1 MCSTDPK
8 TCSPNISAW
17 SLSRTAAPLGLFYLT
32 EVLVGLTDLAVVGAL
47 GPQPLAAVGLAKT
60 VVLAFLTIGGG
71 VLSAAVIFMAE
82 DPAPERRSA
91 LARASIL
98 IALGFA
104 ALGFTVHWTVL
115 ALLPPAGYAPDLVAH
130 YRAYGDVM
138 VWAIAPALGLA
149 ICKNVL
155 NAVGRT
161 GIIAF
166 VAAFIV
172 LGNLGLS
179 IVLTHGVAGFDG
191 MGVTGTGLATV
202 LVNLAAFAFLAVH
215 CVRKGIVSLAVPRDW
230 LRRLASDI
238 RCVVGLGWA
247 SGAQQGLESVLFVVV
262 LFFLGVFSETWLIA
276 GSVVFAVMEINYVV
290 STALGEAVSAR
301 IARFAHDRE
310 PEGLKR
316 AVRAAL
322 TLCAA
327 ITASFAVLVFLLRVP
342 IVMIFLPDGAEGTAA
357 FVAGI
362 LAWTTAIFVFDALQV
377 LFVHMLRGL
386 KSTVLPMA
394 VSSCSY
400 WLIGVGGGLLLAYGR
415 ALEGLG
421 IWIGFCAGLIAAA
434 LVLGL
439 MLRSALIATRSS
451 FARQS

>member
-8 TCSPNISAW
+8 ICSPNISAW

-71 VLSAAVIFMAE
+71 VLSAALIFMAE
-82 DPAPERRSA
+82 DLAPERRSA
-91 LARASIL
+91 LVRASIL

-104 ALGFTVHWTVL
+104 ALGFTVHWTTL

-215 CVRKGIVSLAVPRDW
+215 CVRKGIVSLVVPRDW

-238 RCVVGLGWA
+238 RRVVGLGWA

-262 LFFLGVFSETWLIA
+262 LFFLGVFSEIWLIA

-301 IARFAHDRE
+301 IARFAHDHD

-322 TLCAA
+322 TLCSA
-327 ITASFAVLVFLLRVP
+327 ITASFAILVFLFRVP

-357 FVAGI
+357 FVAGV
-362 LAWTTAIFVFDALQV
+362 LAWTTAIFLFDALQV

-415 ALEGLG
+415 TLEGLG

-434 LVLGL
+434 LILGL
-439 MLRSALIATRSS
+439 MFRSAFIATRSNIGRR
-451 FARQS
+451 A

>member
-71 VLSAAVIFMAE
+71 VLSAALIFMAE

-91 LARASIL
+91 LVRASIL

-104 ALGFTVHWTVL
+104 ALGFTVHWAML

-191 MGVTGTGLATV
+191 MGVAGTGLATV

-215 CVRKGIVSLAVPRDW
+215 CVRKGIVSLVVPRDW

-238 RCVVGLGWA
+238 RRVVGLGWA
-247 SGAQQGLESVLFVVV
+247 SGAQQGLESILFVVV

-301 IARFAHDRE
+301 IARFAHDHD

-327 ITASFAVLVFLLRVP
+327 ITASFAILVFLFRVP
-342 IVMIFLPDGAEGTAA
+342 IVMTFLPDGAEGTAA
-357 FVAGI
+357 FVAGV
-362 LAWTTAIFVFDALQV
+362 LAWTTAIFLFDALQV

-421 IWIGFCAGLIAAA
+421 MWIGFCAGLIAAA
-434 LVLGL
+434 LILGL
-439 MLRSALIATRSS
+439 MFRSAFIATRSNIGRR
-451 FARQS
+451 A

>member
-8 TCSPNISAW
+8 TCSPKISAW
-17 SLSRTAAPLGLFYLT
+17 SLSRTTAPLGLFYLT

-71 VLSAAVIFMAE
+71 VLSAALIFMAE

-104 ALGFTVHWTVL
+104 ALGFAVHWTML

-138 VWAIAPALGLA
+138 VWAVAPALGLA

-179 IVLTHGVAGFDG
+179 IALTHGVAGFDG

-215 CVRKGIVSLAVPRDW
+215 CVRKGIVSLALPRDW
-230 LRRLASDI
+230 LRGLASDI
-238 RCVVGLGWA
+238 RRVVGLGWA
-247 SGAQQGLESVLFVVV
+247 AGAQQGLESVLFVVV

-301 IARFAHDRE
+301 IARFAHDHDR
-310 PEGLKR
+310 EGLKR

-327 ITASFAVLVFLLRVP
+327 ITASFAILVFLFRVP
-342 IVMIFLPDGAEGTAA
+342 IVMIFLPDGAEGTSA

-362 LAWTTAIFVFDALQV
+362 LAWTTAIFLFDALQV

-421 IWIGFCAGLIAAA
+421 MWIGFCAGLIAAA
-434 LVLGL
+434 LILGL
-439 MLRSALIATRSS
+439 MFRSAFIATRSNIGRR
-451 FARQS
+451 A

>member
-17 SLSRTAAPLGLFYLT
+17 SLSRTAAP
-32 EVLVGLTDLAVVGAL
+32 
-47 GPQPLAAVGLAKT
+47 
-60 VVLAFLTIGGG
+60 
-71 VLSAAVIFMAE
+71 
-82 DPAPERRSA
+82 ERRSA
-91 LARASIL
+91 LVRASIL

-104 ALGFTVHWTVL
+104 ALGFAVHWTML

-130 YRAYGDVM
+130 YRTYGDVM
-138 VWAIAPALGLA
+138 VWAVAPALGLA

-238 RCVVGLGWA
+238 RRVVGLGWA

-262 LFFLGVFSETWLIA
+262 LFFLGVFSETWFIT
-276 GSVVFAVMEINYVV
+276 GSVGFAVMEINYVV

-316 AVRAAL
+316 AVRVAL
-322 TLCAA
+322 TLCAT
-327 ITASFAVLVFLLRVP
+327 ITASFAILVFLFRVP
-342 IVMIFLPDGAEGTAA
+342 IFLPDGAEGTAA

-362 LAWTTAIFVFDALQV
+362 LAWTTAIFLFDALQV

-386 KSTVLPMA
+386 KRTVLPMA

-400 WLIGVGGGLLLAYGR
+400 WLIGVGVGLLLAYGR
-415 ALEGLG
+415 ALEGVG

-434 LVLGL
+434 LILGL
-439 MLRSALIATRSS
+439 MFRSAFIAMRSNIGRP
-451 FARQS
+451 A

>member
-1 MCSTDPK
+1 MCSTNPQ
-8 TCSPNISAW
+8 TCSPNISVW

-47 GPQPLAAVGLAKT
+47 GPQPLAAIGLAKT

-71 VLSAAVIFMAE
+71 VLSAALIFMAE
-82 DPAPERRSA
+82 DPVPERRSA
-91 LARASIL
+91 LVRASIL

-104 ALGFTVHWTVL
+104 ATGFGVHWTML
-115 ALLPPAGYAPDLVAH
+115 ALLPPAGYAPDIVAH
-130 YRAYGDVM
+130 YRAYGDMM

-149 ICKNVL
+149 VCKNVL

-179 IVLTHGVAGFDG
+179 IVLTHGIAGFDG
-191 MGVTGTGLATV
+191 MGVAGTGLATV

-215 CVRKGIVSLAVPRDW
+215 CVGKSIVSLAVPRDW

-238 RCVVGLGWA
+238 GRVVGLGWA
-247 SGAQQGLESVLFVVV
+247 SGVQQGLESALFVVV
-262 LFFLGVFSETWLIA
+262 LFFLGAFSQTWLIA

-290 STALGEAVSAR
+290 SMALGEAVSAR
-301 IARFAHDRE
+301 IARFAHDRD

-316 AVRAAL
+316 AVRVAL
-322 TLCAA
+322 TLCSA
-327 ITASFAVLVFLLRVP
+327 ITAVFAVLVFLFRVP
-342 IVMIFLPDGAEGTAA
+342 IVRIFLPDGAEGTAS

-362 LAWTTAIFVFDALQV
+362 LAWTTAVFLFDALQV
-377 LFVHMLRGL
+377 LSVHMLRGL
-386 KSTVLPMA
+386 KRTVLPMA

-400 WLIGVGGGLLLAYGR
+400 WLIGIGGGLLLAYGR

-434 LVLGL
+434 LILGL
-439 MLRSALIATRSS
+439 MFRSAFIATRSNIGRP
-451 FARQS
+451 A

>member
-8 TCSPNISAW
+8 ICSPNISAW

-71 VLSAAVIFMAE
+71 VLSAALIFMAE

-91 LARASIL
+91 LVRASIL

-104 ALGFTVHWTVL
+104 ALGFTVHWTML

-191 MGVTGTGLATV
+191 MGVAGTGLATV

-327 ITASFAVLVFLLRVP
+327 ITASFAVLVFLFRVP
-342 IVMIFLPDGAEGTAA
+342 IVMIFLPDGAEDTAA

-362 LAWTTAIFVFDALQV
+362 LAWTTAIFLFDALQV

-386 KSTVLPMA
+386 KRTVLPMA

-434 LVLGL
+434 LILGL
-439 MLRSALIATRSS
+439 MFRSAFIATRSKIGRR
-451 FARQS
+451 A

>member
-8 TCSPNISAW
+8 TCSPRISAW

-71 VLSAAVIFMAE
+71 VLSAALIFMAE

-91 LARASIL
+91 LVRASIL

-104 ALGFTVHWTVL
+104 ALGFTVHWTML
-115 ALLPPAGYAPDLVAH
+115 ALLPPAGYAPEIVAH

-230 LRRLASDI
+230 LRGLASDI
-238 RCVVGLGWA
+238 RRVVGLGWA
-247 SGAQQGLESVLFVVV
+247 SGAQQGLESILFVVV

-301 IARFAHDRE
+301 IARFAHDHDR
-310 PEGLKR
+310 EGLKQ

-322 TLCAA
+322 TLCTT
-327 ITASFAVLVFLLRVP
+327 ITASFAILVFLFRVP

-362 LAWTTAIFVFDALQV
+362 LAWTTAIFLFDALQV

-400 WLIGVGGGLLLAYGR
+400 WLIGVAGGLLLAYGR

-434 LVLGL
+434 LILGL
-439 MLRSALIATRSS
+439 MFRSAFIATRSNIGRR
-451 FARQS
+451 A

>member
-8 TCSPNISAW
+8 TCSPRISAW

-71 VLSAAVIFMAE
+71 VLSAALIFMAE

-91 LARASIL
+91 LVRASIL

-104 ALGFTVHWTVL
+104 ALGFTVHWTML
-115 ALLPPAGYAPDLVAH
+115 ALLPPAGYAPEIVAH

-230 LRRLASDI
+230 LRGLASDI
-238 RCVVGLGWA
+238 RRVVGLGWA
-247 SGAQQGLESVLFVVV
+247 SGAQQGLESVLFVIV

-310 PEGLKR
+310 LEGLKR
-316 AVRAAL
+316 AVRVAL
-322 TLCAA
+322 TLCSA
-327 ITASFAVLVFLLRVP
+327 ITAFFAILVFLFRVP

-362 LAWTTAIFVFDALQV
+362 LAWTTAIFLFDALQV

-434 LVLGL
+434 LILGL
-439 MLRSALIATRSS
+439 MFRSAFIATRSNIGRR
-451 FARQS
+451 A

>member
-71 VLSAAVIFMAE
+71 VLSAALIFMAE

-91 LARASIL
+91 LVRASIL

-104 ALGFTVHWTVL
+104 ALSFAVHWTML

-179 IVLTHGVAGFDG
+179 IALTHGVAGFDG

-215 CVRKGIVSLAVPRDW
+215 CVRKGIVSLALPRDW
-230 LRRLASDI
+230 LRGLASDI
-238 RCVVGLGWA
+238 RRVVGLGWA
-247 SGAQQGLESVLFVVV
+247 SGAQQGLESVLFVIV

-301 IARFAHDRE
+301 IARFAHDHDR
-310 PEGLKR
+310 EGLKR

-327 ITASFAVLVFLLRVP
+327 ITASFAILVFLFRVP

-362 LAWTTAIFVFDALQV
+362 LAWTTAIFLFDALQV

-434 LVLGL
+434 LILGL
-439 MLRSALIATRSS
+439 MFRSAFIATRSNIGRR
-451 FARQS
+451 A

>member
-32 EVLVGLTDLAVVGAL
+32 EVLVALTDLAVVGAL

-60 VVLAFLTIGGG
+60 VVLAFLTIGG
-71 VLSAAVIFMAE
+71 VLSAALIFMAE

-91 LARASIL
+91 LVRASIL

-104 ALGFTVHWTVL
+104 ALGFAVHWTML

-138 VWAIAPALGLA
+138 VWAVAPALGLV

-179 IVLTHGVAGFDG
+179 IVLTNGVAGFDG

-238 RCVVGLGWA
+238 RRVVGLGWA
-247 SGAQQGLESVLFVVV
+247 SGAQQGLESVLF
-262 LFFLGVFSETWLIA
+262 FLGVFSETWFIA
-276 GSVVFAVMEINYVV
+276 GSVGFAVMEINYVV

-316 AVRAAL
+316 AVRVAL
-322 TLCAA
+322 TLCAT
-327 ITASFAVLVFLLRVP
+327 ITASFAILVFLFRVP
-342 IVMIFLPDGAEGTAA
+342 IFLPDGAEGTAA

-362 LAWTTAIFVFDALQV
+362 LAWTTAIFLFDALQE
-377 LFVHMLRGL
+377 
-386 KSTVLPMA
+386 
-394 VSSCSY
+394 
-400 WLIGVGGGLLLAYGR
+400 IGR
-415 ALEGLG
+415 AH
-421 IWIGFCAGLIAAA
+421 
-434 LVLGL
+434 V
-439 MLRSALIATRSS
+439 
-451 FARQS
+451 

>member
-17 SLSRTAAPLGLFYLT
+17 SLSRTAAL
-32 EVLVGLTDLAVVGAL
+32 
-47 GPQPLAAVGLAKT
+47 
-60 VVLAFLTIGGG
+60 
-71 VLSAAVIFMAE
+71 IFMAE

-91 LARASIL
+91 LVRASIL

-104 ALGFTVHWTVL
+104 ALGFTVHWTMLV
-115 ALLPPAGYAPDLVAH
+115 LLPPAGYAPDLVAH

-138 VWAIAPALGLA
+138 IWAVAPALGLA

-230 LRRLASDI
+230 LRGLASDI
-238 RCVVGLGWA
+238 RRVVGLGWA

-290 STALGEAVSAR
+290 STALGEAVSAC

-322 TLCAA
+322 TVCAA
-327 ITASFAVLVFLLRVP
+327 ITASFAVLVCLFRVP

-362 LAWTTAIFVFDALQV
+362 LAWTTAIFLFDALQV

-394 VSSCSY
+394 VSSCIY
-400 WLIGVGGGLLLAYGR
+400 WLIGVGVGLLLAYGR
-415 ALEGLG
+415 ALEGVG

-434 LVLGL
+434 LILGL
-439 MLRSALIATRSS
+439 MFRSAFIATRSNIGRR
-451 FARQS
+451 A

>member
-71 VLSAAVIFMAE
+71 VLSAALIFMAE

-91 LARASIL
+91 LVRASIL

-104 ALGFTVHWTVL
+104 ALGFTVHWTML

-191 MGVTGTGLATV
+191 MGVAGTGLATV

-215 CVRKGIVSLAVPRDW
+215 CVRKGIVSLALPRDW
-230 LRRLASDI
+230 LRGLASDI
-238 RCVVGLGWA
+238 RRVVGLGWA
-247 SGAQQGLESVLFVVV
+247 SGAQQGLESVLFVIV

-327 ITASFAVLVFLLRVP
+327 ITASFAILVFLFRVP

-362 LAWTTAIFVFDALQV
+362 LAWTTAIFLFDALQV

-386 KSTVLPMA
+386 KRTVLPMA

-400 WLIGVGGGLLLAYGR
+400 WLIGVGGGMLLAYGR

-421 IWIGFCAGLIAAA
+421 VWIGFCAGLIAAA
-434 LVLGL
+434 LILGL
-439 MLRSALIATRSS
+439 MFRSAFIATRSNIGRR
-451 FARQS
+451 A

>member
-32 EVLVGLTDLAVVGAL
+32 EVLVALTDLAVVGAL

-71 VLSAAVIFMAE
+71 VLSAALIFMAE

-104 ALGFTVHWTVL
+104 ALGFAVHWTML

-138 VWAIAPALGLA
+138 VWAVAPALGLV

-238 RCVVGLGWA
+238 RRVVGLGWA

-290 STALGEAVSAR
+290 SMALGEAVSAR

-316 AVRAAL
+316 AVRVAL
-322 TLCAA
+322 PLCAT
-327 ITASFAVLVFLLRVP
+327 ITVSFAILVFLFRVP

-362 LAWTTAIFVFDALQV
+362 LAWTTAIFLFDALQV

-386 KSTVLPMA
+386 KRTVLPMA

-400 WLIGVGGGLLLAYGR
+400 WLIGVGVGLLLAYGR
-415 ALEGLG
+415 ALEGVG

-434 LVLGL
+434 LILGL
-439 MLRSALIATRSS
+439 MFRSAFIAMRSNIGRP
-451 FARQS
+451 A

>member
-71 VLSAAVIFMAE
+71 VLSAALIFMAE

-91 LARASIL
+91 LVRASIL

-104 ALGFTVHWTVL
+104 TLGFTVHWTML
-115 ALLPPAGYAPDLVAH
+115 AMLPPAGYAPDLVAH

-179 IVLTHGVAGFDG
+179 IALTHGVAGFDG
-191 MGVTGTGLATV
+191 MGVAGTGLATV

-238 RCVVGLGWA
+238 RRVVGLGWA
-247 SGAQQGLESVLFVVV
+247 SGAQQGLESILFVVV

-322 TLCAA
+322 TLCSA
-327 ITASFAVLVFLLRVP
+327 ITASFAILVFLFRAP

-357 FVAGI
+357 FVAGV
-362 LAWTTAIFVFDALQV
+362 LAWTTAIFLFDALQV

-386 KSTVLPMA
+386 KRTVLPMA

-421 IWIGFCAGLIAAA
+421 IWIGFCAGLITAA
-434 LVLGL
+434 LILGL
-439 MLRSALIATRSS
+439 MFQSAFIAARSNIGRRA
-451 FARQS
+451 

>member
-47 GPQPLAAVGLAKT
+47 GPQPLAVVGLAKT

-71 VLSAAVIFMAE
+71 VLSAALIFMAE

-91 LARASIL
+91 LVRASIL

-104 ALGFTVHWTVL
+104 ALGFAVHWTML

-138 VWAIAPALGLA
+138 VWAVAPALGLA

-179 IVLTHGVAGFDG
+179 IVLTNGVAGFNG

-202 LVNLAAFAFLAVH
+202 LVNLAAFAFLAIH
-215 CVRKGIVSLAVPRDW
+215 CVRKGIVSLALPRDW
-230 LRRLASDI
+230 LRGLASDI
-238 RCVVGLGWA
+238 RRVVGLGGA

-310 PEGLKR
+310 PVCLKR
-316 AVRAAL
+316 AVRVAL
-322 TLCAA
+322 TLCAT
-327 ITASFAVLVFLLRVP
+327 ITASFAILVFLFRVP
-342 IVMIFLPDGAEGTAA
+342 IVMTFPPDGAEGTAA
-357 FVAGI
+357 
-362 LAWTTAIFVFDALQV
+362 
-377 LFVHMLRGL
+377 
-386 KSTVLPMA
+386 
-394 VSSCSY
+394 
-400 WLIGVGGGLLLAYGR
+400 LI
-415 ALEGLG
+415 
-421 IWIGFCAGLIAAA
+421 
-434 LVLGL
+434 LGL
-439 MLRSALIATRSS
+439 MFRSAFIATRSNIGRR
-451 FARQS
+451 A

>member
-71 VLSAAVIFMAE
+71 VLSAALIFMAE
-82 DPAPERRSA
+82 DPAPERRLA

-104 ALGFTVHWTVL
+104 ALGFTVHWTML

-130 YRAYGDVM
+130 YRAYGNVM

-155 NAVGRT
+155 NADGRT

-215 CVRKGIVSLAVPRDW
+215 CVRKGIVSLAVPCDW

-238 RCVVGLGWA
+238 RRVVGLGWA

-316 AVRAAL
+316 AVRVAL

-327 ITASFAVLVFLLRVP
+327 ITASFAILVFLFRVP

-357 FVAGI
+357 
-362 LAWTTAIFVFDALQV
+362 
-377 LFVHMLRGL
+377 
-386 KSTVLPMA
+386 
-394 VSSCSY
+394 
-400 WLIGVGGGLLLAYGR
+400 LI
-415 ALEGLG
+415 
-421 IWIGFCAGLIAAA
+421 
-434 LVLGL
+434 LGL
-439 MLRSALIATRSS
+439 MFRSAFIAMRLNIGRP
-451 FARQS
+451 A